1 MSNARNLA
9 DIVTGNFDVPLGA
22 LDNVPASNDASA
34 LTTGTLPLAR
44 IGTGTA
50 AGLSIGGNAAT
61 ATNVAYSGLTG
72 AVPTWNQNTSGNAA
86 TATSATTAGNG
97 GVTSVNGATGAVTLS
112 TGGVTSLNGETGAIT
127 NTSLG
132 AIGSIII
139 AAPIYNLYAART
151 ETATIAGS
159 SLRVQQGSNN
169 GYANVNPSYNA
180 FSSAY
185 VSYYQPGV
193 NLGLSG
199 TWRNCGRQTTF
210 YQPVDG
216 AAGATS
222 GGSIWVRIS

>member
-50 AGLSIGGNAAT
+50 AGLSIG
-61 ATNVAYSGLTG
+61 
-72 AVPTWNQNTSGNAA
+72 GNAA